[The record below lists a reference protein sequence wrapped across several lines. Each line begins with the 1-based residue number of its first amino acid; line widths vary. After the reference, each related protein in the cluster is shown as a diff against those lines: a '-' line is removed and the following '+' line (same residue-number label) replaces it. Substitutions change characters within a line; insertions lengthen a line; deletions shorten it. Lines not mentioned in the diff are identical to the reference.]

1 MEERA
6 MSVLVSPPDCAAR
19 LQRALDHG
27 ELSLVYQPKIHLAT
41 GTVTGVEALARWQD
55 PEFGALEPAM
65 FVRVAEECGL
75 IDALTEWG
83 LRTALRQWI
92 EWRDQGIKVHLAVN
106 ISALSLRDV
115 YLPDYIQRLCMHE
128 GVPCDYLTVEI
139 TESATQNVV
148 QLLDTL
154 TRFRLKG
161 FGVSLDDFGTGYASL
176 LQLRQLPYSEIKIDR
191 SFVCDSRTSAES
203 WLIIKAVTDLAHAM
217 GLIVTAEGVEDP
229 ETLDLLKALGCDDVQ
244 GYHISAPLEGPR
256 LLQWYMDTAPRW
268 HAMSDA
274 EPQALALASA

>member
-1 MEERA
+1 
-6 MSVLVSPPDCAAR
+6 MSVLVSPPECAGR
-19 LQRALDHG
+19 LQLALDRG
-27 ELSLVYQPKIHLAT
+27 ELNLVYQPKIHLAT
-41 GTVTGVEALARWQD
+41 GAVTGVEALARWQD

-75 IDALTEWG
+75 IDALTEWV
-83 LRTALRQWI
+83 LRTALRQWV

-128 GVPCDYLTVEI
+128 GVPCDHLTVEI

-191 SFVCDSRTSAES
+191 SFVCDAATSAES

-244 GYHISAPLEGPR
+244 GYHVSAPLEGRR
-256 LLQWYMDTAPRW
+256 LLEWCRKVAP
-268 HAMSDA
+268 HGQEMNDA
-274 EPQALALASA
+274 EPRILTSAAG